1 MYSCS
6 ISYAFNGASIDYTR
20 TKTIAIADFSNNAE
34 YVYPPLS
41 QNFTEKLRDTYTRQ
55 TRLQLL
61 KSEGD
66 LNLEGEITSFTFT
79 PMSIAADSYASETKL
94 TMTMRVRFSNK
105 ANPEDDYEKQYTAFQ
120 TFNSD
125 RTIEEVQEELTT
137 IMITEIC
144 DNIFNDTVA
153 KW

>member
-1 MYSCS
+1 VK
-6 ISYAFNGASIDYTR
+6 YAFNGASIDYTQ
-20 TKTIAIADFSNNAE
+20 TKTIAIADFLNNAE
-34 YVYPPLS
+34 YVYPPLA

-66 LNLEGEITSFTFT
+66 LNLEGEITSFVFT
-79 PMSIAADSYASETKL
+79 PMAIAADSYASETKL
-94 TMTMRVRFSNK
+94 TIIMRVRFSNK
-105 ANPEDDYEKQYTAFQ
+105 ANPEDDYEKQYSAFQ
-120 TFNSD
+120 TFDSD
-125 RTIEEVQEELTT
+125 RTIEEVQEELTS